1 MSNENTILKQKR
13 EREFPRLRKNEK
25 ANDKKSTK
33 DYSLS
38 DSLEENE
45 ESFKKVS
52 EEDFIYNT
60 PAPNKKIKLIQP
72 STHLKEKISS
82 EFDKIKIKGKN
93 LLELFESM

>member
-13 EREFPRLRKNEK
+13 EREFPQLRKNER

-33 DYSLS
+33 ECSLS

-52 EEDFIYNT
+52 EKDFIYTT
-60 PAPNKKIKLIQP
+60 PSPNKKRKLIQP
-72 STHLKEKISS
+72 STPQKEETSS
-82 EFDKIKIKGKN
+82 EFDKIKIRGKN
-93 LLELFESM
+93 LLELFESL